1 MEIHQLRY
9 FVAAAEC
16 GNLSRA
22 AERCHIAQP
31 SLSQQLL
38 RLEMGLG
45 VRLFDR
51 LGRGVAMTD
60 AGRAL
65 LPRARRIL
73 LDVEDAQSNLR
84 REAADAPR
92 SLVVGAIPTM
102 APYLLPPALKSIRTI
117 FPDCQISVRES
128 LTENLV
134 EALEHNQ
141 LDCALMSTPI
151 ESDLLELEL
160 LGEEDL
166 LIAVPPTHPLA
177 GQAQVSLTSL
187 RGEPAVTLEEM
198 HCLGRQIEGFCSS
211 RHLGRTVVCRSTQLQ
226 TIVELVS
233 LGAGYSII
241 PEMTAA
247 AGGRGKKSEKG
258 EKRVKGDRGGEQGC
272 RYLRLRPARITR
284 QIAVA
289 WRKGRRHSVAASRFV
304 ELIAENLRTGRHR
317 ILDGK

>member
-9 FVAAAEC
+9 FVAAAEL

-22 AERCHIAQP
+22 AERCHVAQP
-31 SLSQQLL
+31 SLSQQLI
-38 RLEMGLG
+38 RLEENLG

-51 LGRGVAMTD
+51 LGRGVAITD

-73 LDVEDAQSNLR
+73 GDVEDAEANLR
-84 REAADAPR
+84 REVSGAPR

-102 APYLLPPALKSIRTI
+102 APYLLPPALKRLRTI
-117 FPDCQISVRES
+117 FPDCQVSVRES
-128 LTENLV
+128 LTESLI
-134 EALEHNQ
+134 EALEHKQ
-141 LDCALMSTPI
+141 LDCALMSTPVD
-151 ESDLLELEL
+151 SDLLEMQV

-166 LIAVPPTHPLA
+166 LIAVPATHSLA
-177 GQAQVSLTSL
+177 GQSHISLAQL
-187 RGEPAVTLEEM
+187 RGEPAVTLEEI

-233 LGAGYSII
+233 LGAGFSIV
-241 PEMTAA
+241 PEMTAVA
-247 AGGRGKKSEKG
+247 AGKS
-258 EKRVKGDRGGEQGC
+258 EKRVKGDRSGC
-272 RYLRLRPARITR
+272 RFLRLRPMKITR

-289 WRKGRRHSVAASRFV
+289 WRKGRTHPVAASKFV

-317 ILDGK
+317 FSA